1 MRNRARA
8 GGDAGFSAV
17 RGPREIA
24 DFVGWACARPPGPMK
39 MQGTSGARHCYVFFT
54 TTLVDFQSRDHQVQ
68 DAVRHLALGHLLE
81 LVARAIGEDDHAGV
95 LVAAEADV
103 LARDVI
109 GDDCLQT
116 LALHLLQPFAGEV
129 GVLGGESDT
138 EDAAASFSRPSVATR
153 SCIDSSSRVKVGVS
167 SRRIFPAAAF
177 AGRKSATAAAI
188 IRRSAPLISV
198 RSSSS
203 ISSAVTTSLIRTPW
217 WAGWLAVDTRV
228 TCAPRSAAAAIA
240 NPILPLE

>member
-54 TTLVDFQSRDHQVQ
+54 TTLVDFQSRDHQVK
-68 DAVRHLALGHLLE
+68 DAVRHLALGHLLA

-138 EDAAASFSRPSVATR
+138 EDARRVLLASERGNEVLYRLELQGQGGRVLATDLSRSRFCRAKISYRRCHHQEVRAFDLSAQLLQHLVGGDYLPDPHSMVRGMVR
-153 SCIDSSSRVKVGVS
+153 SCHAVS
-167 SRRIFPAAAF
+167 YTHLRAH
-177 AGRKSATAAAI
+177 
-188 IRRSAPLISV
+188 
-198 RSSSS
+198 
-203 ISSAVTTSLIRTPW
+203 
-217 WAGWLAVDTRV
+217 
-228 TCAPRSAAAAIA
+228 
-240 NPILPLE
+240 E